1 MKKIVRNL
9 LLVGLLLVGLASGTQ
24 VQQAAAATTIGT
36 FGYDQNN
43 GTTLN
48 DGEADLAGSGAD
60 TWNYNG
66 GDTEHFTAYNRD
78 GVTVQ
83 PAASVKKSVKETST
97 QGLFDVSLAIRG
109 NSQVVNTPVDIAI
122 VMDYSS
128 TMDKNPQKLAN
139 AIAGVNEFVDEL
151 SDSLN
156 KDEVRIAIV
165 AYNRTLKD
173 TGGFLTDATKLKA
186 FLKEVKLDTSSGTF
200 VQEGLLRAQNMLMA
214 DSTAQSRILVHVGDG
229 EANRAYSMSGVE
241 KTTPQGSI
249 VPSGVYQTPAGL
261 DTYQTVTGTPIIA
274 TYISDKETSNA
285 DLTYDKTAV
294 DTVVK
299 NTMGTILDLRSNPDI
314 ITFSVGVAPEKHG
327 DFLAR
332 NIADK
337 PSYYREIDGEMA
349 DLSEA
354 LGSIAA
360 QIDDTIPNG
369 TVIDPLGSG
378 LLLAS
383 SFQANDP
390 SWTLVGQERADQQSE
405 WQPETDAQLTNS
417 VRVSA
422 ENGQIKM
429 TGIELGANQQL
440 ILTYQVRID
449 TEANNFKP
457 ETWLLTNGRTTL
469 DPTSEGQEAFDF
481 PIPSVKAP
489 GVELS
494 LIKLWQD
501 QNNHL
506 GQRPDQVQVN
516 LTRGKTT
523 DETAWTTSAPLTLSA
538 ADQWQKTI
546 SQVSLTDGTDVYLPK
561 FNNQGEDFIYSMTE
575 ATKLPDYQTSVQTK
589 GNTITLTNTLD
600 EQDPDTDTNTDQDGQ
615 DPDDDQGLTNDDKRP
630 DQAGKLPQ
638 AGESQMPAN
647 LLVSGVVLLALV
659 IWGIVSLIRHKRT
672 K

>member
-9 LLVGLLLVGLASGTQ
+9 LLAGLLLVGVASGAQ
-24 VQQAAAATTIGT
+24 VQRAAAATTIGA

-48 DGEADLAGSGAD
+48 DGEADLDHSGAD

-66 GDTEHFTAYNRD
+66 GDAEHFTAYNRD

-128 TMDKNPQKLAN
+128 TMKGDKQAT
-139 AIAGVNEFVDEL
+139 AIAGVNDFIDGL
-151 SDSLN
+151 APYFA
-156 KDEVRIAIV
+156 KGEVRLAIV
-165 AYNRTLKD
+165 SYNREVQS
-173 TGGFLTDATKLKA
+173 TGFHTGTGAKAAIDA
-186 FLKEVKLDTSSGTF
+186 FLKAPGLTATSGTF
-200 VQEGLLRAQNMLMA
+200 MQAGLLRGQQLLQDDRAAGNARTCVL
-214 DSTAQSRILVHVGDG
+214 IHVGDG
-229 EANRAYSMSGVE
+229 KANRAYTMNERGATVPGVNIVASSAYPDTPLANYPTGTILPLIASYISSGE
-241 KTTPQGSI
+241 SKSPKELIEGTTPEI
-249 VPSGVYQTPAGL
+249 VQ
-261 DTYQTVTGTPIIA
+261 
-274 TYISDKETSNA
+274 
-285 DLTYDKTAV
+285 
-294 DTVVK
+294 
-299 NTMGTILDLRSNPDI
+299 NTMGTILDVRDHSGFETYSI
-314 ITFSVGVAPEKHG
+314 GVQPEKQG
-327 DFLAR
+327 DYLDR
-332 NIADK
+332 NIAAK
-337 PSYYREIDGEMA
+337 PDRYREIDENLS

-354 LGSIAA
+354 LDSISA

-369 TVIDPLGSG
+369 TVVDPMGSG

-383 SFQANDP
+383 DFSQPNG
-390 SWTLVGQERADQQSE
+390 SWSLTGQVKNASGNWVAESNQLL
-405 WQPETDAQLTNS
+405 TDS
-417 VRVSA
+417 VAVSA
-422 ENGQIKM
+422 ANGQIKM
-429 TGIELGANQQL
+429 TGIELGANEQL
-440 ILTYQVRID
+440 TLTYQVRID
-449 TEANNFKP
+449 TETNDFKP

-469 DPTSEGQEAFDF
+469 DPTSEGQEQFDF

-489 GVELS
+489 GVKLS

-506 GQRPDQVQVN
+506 GQRPDQVQVH
-516 LTRGKTT
+516 LTRGVTT
-523 DETAWTTSAPLTLSA
+523 AQTAWTTSAPLTLTA

-561 FNNQGEDFIYSMTE
+561 FNNHGEDFVYSMTE

-589 GNTITLTNTLD
+589 GNTITLTNTQAAKD
-600 EQDPDTDTNTDQDGQ
+600 KDKDKDDHDT
-615 DPDDDQGLTNDDKRP
+615 DDDQELTSDGKRP
-630 DQAGKLPQ
+630 GQAGKLPQ

-647 LLVSGVVLLALV
+647 LLVSGVLLLALV
-659 IWGIVSLIRHKRT
+659 IWGIVSLIRHKR